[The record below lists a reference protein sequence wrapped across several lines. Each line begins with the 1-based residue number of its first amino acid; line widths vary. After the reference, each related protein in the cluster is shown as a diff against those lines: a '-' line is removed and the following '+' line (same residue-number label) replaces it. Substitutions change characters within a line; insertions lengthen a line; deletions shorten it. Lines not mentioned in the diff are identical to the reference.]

1 MRKELTERYTN
12 MDKNNKKLGIS
23 PWLVVGVL
31 VLIALLIVWLTVS
44 DMTGSTDVNAIV
56 MPAVKGAAL
65 SGLLW

>member
-23 PWLVVGVL
+23 PWLVVL
-31 VLIALLIVWLTVS
+31 VLIALLIVWLTVA

>member
-1 MRKELTERYTN
+1 M
-12 MDKNNKKLGIS
+12 
-23 PWLVVGVL
+23 GVL
-31 VLIALLIVWLTVS
+31 VLIALLIVWLTVA

>member
-1 MRKELTERYTN
+1 MRKELTERYTD

-31 VLIALLIVWLTVS
+31 VLIALLIVWLTVA

>member
-31 VLIALLIVWLTVS
+31 VLIALLIVWLTVA
-44 DMTGSTDVNAIV
+44 DMTGSTDVNAI